1 MAAFRCPYLISFL
14 LIDRSLSEP
23 APGLVSARRAAAL
36 QQIAQAKQS
45 QDPSEVLALLR
56 AAEKFFSG
64 SRPQLTQQISN
75 LEAEEAQFRQRLFKA
90 AASASKPAQE
100 LEPEREPALPEPQP
114 EPEAE
119 PPEPATRS
127 VEAQGQTDALM
138 SFSPESKPKKRK
150 QKPRKQHAVSWQVAE
165 ERRRAAELEEQKLE
179 EVLREGYGL
188 IPPAQLEEQQRKAA
202 EAGARK
208 QAKAQAQAAHRAELA
223 RLKRGAEAAE
233 AKRLPVAGGGGF
245 DAAAVAAAEEE
256 TAVMPTSTPEA
267 AQNDKAIKAEPE
279 SKVEVEAEA
288 AW

>member
-1 MAAFRCPYLISFL
+1 M
-14 LIDRSLSEP
+14 IDWPLPLSRHH
-23 APGLVSARRAAAL
+23 PGLGSARRAAAL

-165 ERRRAAELEEQKLE
+165 ELPARTSKYEPKGQAIGQLQRYKELKLWR
-179 EVLREGYGL
+179 VLRYLQVQDGFFAVG
-188 IPPAQLEEQQRKAA
+188 AMNAA
-202 EAGARK
+202 ALSWRNEHGAGSLPS
-208 QAKAQAQAAHRAELA
+208 AEHLSACVRTKVLA
-223 RLKRGAEAAE
+223 R
-233 AKRLPVAGGGGF
+233 
-245 DAAAVAAAEEE
+245 
-256 TAVMPTSTPEA
+256 
-267 AQNDKAIKAEPE
+267 
-279 SKVEVEAEA
+279 
-288 AW
+288 